1 MMRQWIAVH
10 KPVEGTFSANF
21 VTSFRP
27 FCKSDI
33 RKASATKIQKGLGT
47 NGGKAII
54 SREQRSHFQ
63 QFRHLSHVFSP
74 LFPLVSFSL
83 YLYQGF
89 PRTQAIQNRFFKEQ
103 KRRWTEPRS
112 LFTLFTYVRRQIEL
126 FFFFF
131 FFFFFLS
138 ECAVLGFGLCR
149 FASLALKKGNL

>member
-54 SREQRSHFQ
+54 RGNKGRSSSSSAICLMF
-63 QFRHLSHVFSP
+63 FLRYSP
-74 LFPLVSFSL
+74 MVSFSL
-83 YLYQGF
+83 YFTRAFPEPKLSRIVFSKSRKEGGLSPGF
-89 PRTQAIQNRFFKEQ
+89 NLL
-103 KRRWTEPRS
+103 S
-112 LFTLFTYVRRQIEL
+112 LHMCGVKMEL
-126 FFFFF
+126 
-131 FFFFFLS
+131 FFLS